1 MEAFEN
7 NGYIQAVNI
16 ANNSITEELSLN
28 VKALL
33 NSPESMLKYINLADN
48 YLNDETFENIRISPF
63 LRSLVLRNNSIEDEG
78 ARRI

>member
-1 MEAFEN
+1 LEAFEN